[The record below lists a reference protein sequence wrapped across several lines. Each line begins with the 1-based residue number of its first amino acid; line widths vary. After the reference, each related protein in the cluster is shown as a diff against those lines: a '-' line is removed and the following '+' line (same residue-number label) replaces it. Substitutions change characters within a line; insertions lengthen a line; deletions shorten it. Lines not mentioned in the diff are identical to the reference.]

1 MSNVNCNKSN
11 NIHFNYPALMED
23 GRNFGSYIPGIE
35 IDNRLQKNNNIKNNN
50 DYRKYLQENAVKLM
64 ETNFMNA
71 CDYSNIFYR
80 ITETNKYNGSKPYIF
95 GNIFSRDQP
104 YGYENS
110 DLKELYLSRQ
120 ELDGKIH
127 APRFDL
133 NKK

>member
-1 MSNVNCNKSN
+1 MLNVNYNKSN

-35 IDNRLQKNNNIKNNN
+35 IDNRLQKNNNIKNNS

-64 ETNFMNA
+64 KTNFMNA
-71 CDYSNIFYR
+71 CDYSNVFYR

-133 NKK
+133 NKN